1 MYKLTIQAKL
11 YLPGYLPGLIYI
23 YVHSSPFFL
32 EPGALTSELPSKTFL
47 GSSGQILYC
56 FGSFY
61 GQFGPDSVPVE
72 GTAGSW
78 VGAQ

>member
-11 YLPGYLPGLIYI
+11 YLPGYLPGSIYI

-32 EPGALTSELPSKTFL
+32 EPGALTSELPSKTR
-47 GSSGQILYC
+47 
-56 FGSFY
+56 
-61 GQFGPDSVPVE
+61 DSVPVE
-72 GTAGSW
+72 GAAGSW